1 MEKNYIAPTKQRPV
15 FQVWNTYAGYVVTDY
30 RTYMEWKIKSDICHM
45 VGETTATDLP
55 GTMEALFSHIGMSGD
70 TVESGFTIEML
81 DGTTDKNGEPRRTR
95 VFTLSTKQARKY
107 GLLR

>member
-1 MEKNYIAPTKQRPV
+1 MEKGYITPTKEAPI
-15 FQVWNTYAGYVVTDY
+15 FQVWNTYVGYVVTDY
-30 RTYMEWKIKSDICHM
+30 CSYKDWEIKTNNCHM

-55 GTMEALFSHIGMSGD
+55 GAMEALFSHIGMSGD
-70 TVESGFTIEML
+70 MVESGFTIEML
-81 DGTTDKNGEPRRTR
+81 DSTTDKNGEPRRTR